1 MAHLTKLIIEKTVAG
16 VVAANK
22 EQRLWDDNPRGLGLR
37 IKPSGAAT
45 FFLQYRSP
53 LTFMKVR
60 LTLGKYGAL
69 TLDQAR
75 DEARKA
81 LGAVAVGRD
90 PSVEKKRAA
99 FEAATAATVSEFC
112 DAYQR
117 DAKAGLVT
125 YRGKPKKPATIG
137 YDSGRIERHIKPTLG
152 GKLVREV
159 TRRDVERAMHSIR
172 QGETVADVKTGP
184 RGRAR
189 VTGGAGAAS
198 RVISLLGSIFSYSIK
213 CGIRDD
219 NPVSGV
225 ERPKD
230 GKRERYLKP
239 DEYAVLGEALNA
251 LEMEGHNRY
260 AIHAARVLA
269 LTGCRKGE
277 ILSLK
282 RGDIDAHSHYL
293 MLRDTKTGTQARPI
307 GAAALNALA
316 NVPGGGE
323 FVFPA
328 SRGGG
333 HLVGMKPFTEAA
345 KRAGL
350 EDVTLHVL
358 RHSFATIALELEYS
372 ELTIA
377 GLLGHR
383 LSSVTSRYAHG
394 VDKALATAADRVS
407 ALVSARME
415 CGGAMGAEVVDL
427 RTGGK
432 T

>member
-1 MAHLTKLIIEKTVAG
+1 MTHMKKAGIEKAITGA
-16 VVAANK
+16 VAANK
-22 EQRLWDDNPRGLGLR
+22 EKRIWDDSPRGLGLR
-37 IKPSGAAT
+37 VKPSGGAT
-45 FFLQYRSP
+45 FFVQYRSP
-53 LTFMKVR
+53 LTFKKVR
-60 LTLGKYGAL
+60 LTLGKYGGL
-69 TLDQAR
+69 TLEQAR
-75 DEARKA
+75 DEARKVM
-81 LGAVAVGRD
+81 GAVAEGRD
-90 PSVEKKRAA
+90 PAGEKKSAA
-99 FEAATAATVSEFC
+99 FEAASALTICDFC
-112 DAYQR
+112 DAYLR

-172 QGETVADVKTGP
+172 QGKTATDVKTGP

-189 VTGGAGAAS
+189 VTGGAGAAV
-198 RVISLLGSIFSYSIK
+198 RAISLLGSIFSYSIK

-230 GKRERYLKP
+230 GKRERYLRP
-239 DEYAVLGEALNA
+239 DEYAALGEALNA
-251 LEMEGHNRY
+251 LEAEGHNRY
-260 AIHAARVLA
+260 ALHAARVLA

-282 RGDIDAHSHYL
+282 RGDIDAHSHSL

-307 GAAALNALA
+307 GTAALNALA
-316 NVPGGGE
+316 NVIGEGE

-328 SRGGG
+328 LRGDG
-333 HLVGMKPFTEAA
+333 HLLGMKPFSEAV
-345 KRAGL
+345 KRANL
-350 EDVTLHVL
+350 EGVTPHTL
-358 RHSFATIALELEYS
+358 RHSFASVALELNYS

-383 LSSVTSRYAHG
+383 LSSVTARYSHHA
-394 VDKALATAADRVS
+394 DRALVTAADRVA
-407 ALVSARME
+407 ALIAARMDGHE
-415 CGGAMGAEVVDL
+415 NTGGEVVRL
-427 RTGGK
+427 RSGQK
-432 T
+432 E